1 MLSAAVVVDRAVWV
15 PWVNVKTWSQATP
28 AQSSGYLTQYK
39 ICRYVS
45 NRSQPGWSLCWLS
58 ERYSVLTHQI
68 QNAFGR
74 AHDNLQD
81 AIVQSALSVK
91 TISSDFEV
99 KLTTKESTLRY
110 VAAAMGMAG
119 GLVSRALI

>member
-1 MLSAAVVVDRAVWV
+1 
-15 PWVNVKTWSQATP
+15 
-28 AQSSGYLTQYK
+28 
-39 ICRYVS
+39 
-45 NRSQPGWSLCWLS
+45 
-58 ERYSVLTHQI
+58 VLTHQI